1 MRNAMLTL
9 AAAVALTA
17 MAPAAMAQP
26 VSADQSDARCLMVL
40 QFIARDP
47 QQSEQAAKGIY
58 YYLGRLSSR
67 GPVARIE
74 ALMKAEAPKMQQQ
87 LAQTELARCGAEL
100 NNRTKEFQAVN
111 QKLAATFAP
120 KGAAPAPKSK

>member
-1 MRNAMLTL
+1 MRNAVLTL
-9 AAAVALTA
+9 AAAVALA
-17 MAPAAMAQP
+17 GAAPSAMAQP
-26 VSADQSDARCLMVL
+26 VSADQQDARCLMVL

-47 QQSEQAAKGIY
+47 NQSEQAAKGIY
-58 YYLGRLSSR
+58 YYLGRLASR

-74 ALMKAEAPKMQQQ
+74 TLMKAEAPKMQQQ
-87 LAQTELARCGAEL
+87 AAQAELARCGAEL

-120 KGAAPAPKSK
+120 KGAAPAPKAK